1 MGNLRGRP
9 ASNVVTDRLKSR
21 REGPCLGHS
30 HLPSSIRA
38 SKALPGTNFQ
48 MKPRGGGRGKRADLQ
63 ELLKKTA
70 LIYQTSRGNMWE
82 KSSGPR
88 SPRLAG
94 SVPPPSS
101 TVTAL
106 TQAFY
111 CWVLQDGPPPAPPT
125 AALNPRHL
133 MVGAE
138 MPRFPPPGGTTSE
151 VHPMLSL
158 GGHGGT
164 EPQVPSAGTAHWHVL
179 SGLLPHPPPSW
190 RGASWDHCHI
200 KCLHPIPCLCR
211 NPTKVLALTSGN
223 QR

>member
-1 MGNLRGRP
+1 MENLRGLP
-9 ASNVVTDRLKSR
+9 ASNVVTDWLKSR
-21 REGPCLGHS
+21 RGGPCLGHRPS
-30 HLPSSIRA
+30 AIFSQSFQGSPRHQLPA
-38 SKALPGTNFQ
+38 ETW
-48 MKPRGGGRGKRADLQ
+48 GGGGKRADLQ

-70 LIYQTSRGNMWE
+70 LIYQTSRGNLWE

-94 SVPPPSS
+94 SVPPSSS

-111 CWVLQDGPPPAPPT
+111 CSVLQDSPPPAPPT

-133 MVGAE
+133 MVGVE
-138 MPRFPPPGGTTSE
+138 MPRFPPPGGTTSD
-151 VHPMLSL
+151 VHPTLSL

-164 EPQVPSAGTAHWHVL
+164 EPEVPSAGTAHWHIL

-190 RGASWDHCHI
+190 GRGCFLGSLPHKMPPPHSLSLQ
-200 KCLHPIPCLCR
+200 K
-211 NPTKVLALTSGN
+211 SN
-223 QR
+223 QSSSPDLW